1 MDSRDYVTP
10 MIHPVERTIDEN
22 LMKRIKSWLFC
33 RFDAEDVYNE
43 MWRKYHDEEF
53 HHEKYPGKL
62 PKDWFLFKNFKM
74 ELYGKEVWE

>member
-1 MDSRDYVTP
+1 

-22 LMKRIKSWLFC
+22 FMKRIKSWLFC

-53 HHEKYPGKL
+53 HHEKFPGKL